1 MRVVILAAGKGKR
14 MGDPLPKVLQK
25 IGDKTMIE
33 MAVGAVI
40 DSGVTDKPVTI
51 IVGSGTEE
59 NIKECLGEKCNY
71 VYQAKQLGTA
81 HAVLCTKDFLDDC
94 EDLLVLY
101 GDQPFLT
108 PETLSSLKEVHDKEG
123 SVLTMMTVELPNFFG
138 WHKIFKDFGRIVR
151 DDEGMIKGIV
161 EKKDATP
168 EQLEIKEVNPSF
180 FCFKTDWLWENI
192 SKIGCKNAQQEYY
205 LTDLVEL
212 AISQNKKVRTLV
224 IKNPKEA
231 VGVNDKEQLQLANDL
246 L

>member
-1 MRVVILAAGKGKR
+1 
-14 MGDPLPKVLQK
+14 
-25 IGDKTMIE
+25 
-33 MAVGAVI
+33 
-40 DSGVTDKPVTI
+40 
-51 IVGSGTEE
+51 
-59 NIKECLGEKCNY
+59 
-71 VYQAKQLGTA
+71 
-81 HAVLCTKDFLDDC
+81 
-94 EDLLVLY
+94 
-101 GDQPFLT
+101 
-108 PETLSSLKEVHDKEG
+108 
-123 SVLTMMTVELPNFFG
+123 
-138 WHKIFKDFGRIVR
+138 
-151 DDEGMIKGIV
+151 MIKGIV